1 MAKLSPFEMRPVQ
14 SIVVCPACKPLT
26 SKVNATPL
34 VVALLPLLPAI
45 AAMNDPFC
53 GAVKSGTAFA
63 PKRLEAT
70 GLFISTSAALNLQL
84 NSALAYPV
92 GGTSSRLTLT
102 TAVPV
107 GLMLG
112 TLTVVDTRGICVVVV
127 VGVTGVFVVVGEG
140 VAGVAVADGNVGD
153 AVEDVGEGVT
163 DVGQTGVVALAG
175 SL

>member
-1 MAKLSPFEMRPVQ
+1 M
-14 SIVVCPACKPLT
+14 
-26 SKVNATPL
+26 
-34 VVALLPLLPAI
+34 
-45 AAMNDPFC
+45 
-53 GAVKSGTAFA
+53 
-63 PKRLEAT
+63 
-70 GLFISTSAALNLQL
+70 
-84 NSALAYPV
+84 
-92 GGTSSRLTLT
+92 GGKFNKLTLT
-102 TAVPV
+102 NAISPGST
-107 GLMLG
+107 LG